1 MKWKVESLTRKII
14 DLRSF
19 STFQLPLF
27 VFQNKMKR
35 VNSNFWVHWIFF
47 VLLSIFIWAFRKK
60 LNCELKKKIVCHFN
74 FGLNI
79 KKYIPIVKNI
89 IKFWNTI
96 IGTFEILFHLE
107 CLVKGKRVEC
117 PFMWTQGL
125 FTVTS
130 LHSTY
135 PWPSVALPFYWSLYD
150 LTRMPRPPSSFCF
163 LFFFYI
169 KFKFD
174 FIYLNWGYAIVLS
187 SSRLS
192 EIFILQRKLVL
203 VTMGFSSLEQDFL
216 FIPCNF
222 SWPNGFIMQY

>member
-1 MKWKVESLTRKII
+1 MFF
-14 DLRSF
+14 DF
-19 STFQLPLF
+19 SITIVCFSK
-27 VFQNKMKR
+27 KMKR

-47 VLLSIFIWAFRKK
+47 VLLSIFIWAFR
-60 LNCELKKKIVCHFN
+60 NCELKKKSFAILTSAN
-74 FGLNI
+74 NI

-96 IGTFEILFHLE
+96 IGTFEILFDLE

-135 PWPSVALPFYWSLYD
+135 PWPSVALLFYWSLYD

-163 LFFFYI
+163 LFFFNI

-203 VTMGFSSLEQDFL
+203 VTMGFSFLEQDFL